1 MMIELLG
8 AYSIKD
14 IIIFIFMIA
23 VAIKEARQLWIYY
36 KKVRDENYKND
47 HKDETQDEYIK
58 KNQQTREKLSKSMAL
73 LIESDKDGIKAW
85 IVSKYHQFKEH
96 PEQLD
101 DIEWDLL
108 NKRFNHYKEQG
119 GNSYIEDLM
128 TIMEQIYKKNGG
140 AN

>member
-1 MMIELLG
+1 MIELLG

-14 IIIFIFMIA
+14 IIVFIFIIA
-23 VAIKEARQLWIYY
+23 VAIKEARQLWLYY
-36 KKVRDENYKND
+36 KKARDENYEND
-47 HKDETQDEYIK
+47 HKDENQDECIK
-58 KNQQTREKLSKSMAL
+58 KNQQTIEKLSKSMAL

-85 IVSKYHQFKEH
+85 IVSKYHQFKEQ

-108 NKRFNHYKEQG
+108 NKRFNHYKDQG

-128 TIMEQIYKKNGG
+128 TIMKQIYEKNGS

>member
-1 MMIELLG
+1 MIELLG

-58 KNQQTREKLSKSMAL
+58 KNQQTIEKLSKSMAL

>member
-1 MMIELLG
+1 MIELLG

-14 IIIFIFMIA
+14 IIVFIFIIA
-23 VAIKEARQLWIYY
+23 VAIKEARQLWLYY
-36 KKVRDENYKND
+36 KKARDENYEND
-47 HKDETQDEYIK
+47 HKDENQDECIK
-58 KNQQTREKLSKSMAL
+58 KNQQTIEKLSKSMAL

-85 IVSKYHQFKEH
+85 IVSKYHQFKEQ

-108 NKRFNHYKEQG
+108 NKRFNHYKDQG
-119 GNSYIEDLM
+119 GNSYIKDLM
-128 TIMEQIYKKNGG
+128 TIMKKKKKKNGG

>member
-1 MMIELLG
+1 MIELLG

-58 KNQQTREKLSKSMAL
+58 KNQQTIEKLSKSMAL

-85 IVSKYHQFKEH
+85 IVSKYHQFKDH

>member
-1 MMIELLG
+1 MIELLG

-14 IIIFIFMIA
+14 IIVFIFMIG

-36 KKVRDENYKND
+36 KKVRDESYEND

-58 KNQQTREKLSKSMAL
+58 KNQQTIEKLSKSMAL

>member
-1 MMIELLG
+1 MIELLG

-23 VAIKEARQLWIYY
+23 AAIKEARQLRIYY
-36 KKVRDENYKND
+36 KKARDESYEND

-58 KNQQTREKLSKSMAL
+58 ENQQTIEKLSKSMAL

-85 IVSKYHQFKEH
+85 IVSKYHQFREH

>member
-1 MMIELLG
+1 MIELLG

-14 IIIFIFMIA
+14 IIVFIFMIA

-58 KNQQTREKLSKSMAL
+58 KNQQTIEKLSKSMAL

-108 NKRFNHYKEQG
+108 NKRFNHYKDQG

>member
-1 MMIELLG
+1 MIELLG

-14 IIIFIFMIA
+14 IIVFIFMIA

-58 KNQQTREKLSKSMAL
+58 KNQQTIEKLSKSMAL

>member
-1 MMIELLG
+1 MIELLG

-14 IIIFIFMIA
+14 IIVFIFMIA

-36 KKVRDENYKND
+36 KKARDESYEND

-58 KNQQTREKLSKSMAL
+58 KNQQIIEKLSKSMTL

>member
-1 MMIELLG
+1 MIELLG

-14 IIIFIFMIA
+14 IIVFIFMIA

-36 KKVRDENYKND
+36 KKVRDENYEND

-58 KNQQTREKLSKSMAL
+58 KNQQTIEKLSKSMAL

-108 NKRFNHYKEQG
+108 NKRFNHYKDQG

>member
-1 MMIELLG
+1 MIELLG

-58 KNQQTREKLSKSMAL
+58 KNQQTIEKLSKSMTL

-108 NKRFNHYKEQG
+108 NKRFNHYKDQG

>member
-1 MMIELLG
+1 MIELLG

-36 KKVRDENYKND
+36 KKARDENYEND

-58 KNQQTREKLSKSMAL
+58 KNQQTIEKLSKSMTL

-108 NKRFNHYKEQG
+108 NRRFNHYKEQG
-119 GNSYIEDLM
+119 GNSYIGDLM

>member
-1 MMIELLG
+1 MIELLG

-36 KKVRDENYKND
+36 KKARDENYEND
-47 HKDETQDEYIK
+47 HKDETQDEFIK
-58 KNQQTREKLSKSMAL
+58 KNQQTIEKLSKSMAL

-119 GNSYIEDLM
+119 GNSYIGDLM
-128 TIMEQIYKKNGG
+128 AIMEQIYKKNGG

>member
-1 MMIELLG
+1 MIELLG

-14 IIIFIFMIA
+14 IIVFIFMIA
-23 VAIKEARQLWIYY
+23 VTIKEARQLWLYY
-36 KKVRDENYKND
+36 KKTRDESYEND
-47 HKDETQDEYIK
+47 HKDEIQYECIK
-58 KNQQTREKLSKSMAL
+58 KNQQTIEKLSKSMAL

-108 NKRFNHYKEQG
+108 NKRFNHYKDQG

>member
-1 MMIELLG
+1 MIELLG

-58 KNQQTREKLSKSMAL
+58 KNQQTIEKLSKSMTL

>member
-1 MMIELLG
+1 MIELLG

-58 KNQQTREKLSKSMAL
+58 KNQQTIEKLSKSMAL

-108 NKRFNHYKEQG
+108 NKRFNHYKDQG

>member
-1 MMIELLG
+1 
-8 AYSIKD
+8 
-14 IIIFIFMIA
+14 
-23 VAIKEARQLWIYY
+23 
-36 KKVRDENYKND
+36 
-47 HKDETQDEYIK
+47 
-58 KNQQTREKLSKSMAL
+58 MAL

-85 IVSKYHQFKEH
+85 IVSKYHQFKEQ

-108 NKRFNHYKEQG
+108 NKRFNHYKDQG

-128 TIMEQIYKKNGG
+128 TIMKQIYEKNGG